1 MAFPSKF
8 KSLIEL
14 SLDQVEKPTSAWLN
28 FGVCASSNDACGW
41 QGWILESVEAA
52 AHGEAKV
59 LPSDEDLNCPKC
71 GNPLFRTEV
80 SYKFDVS
87 LNQAPKLIPNVDYEV
102 MPVLYD
108 DDED

>member
-1 MAFPSKF
+1 M
-8 KSLIEL
+8 
-14 SLDQVEKPTSAWLN
+14 
-28 FGVCASSNDACGW
+28 
-41 QGWILESVEAA
+41 
-52 AHGEAKV
+52 